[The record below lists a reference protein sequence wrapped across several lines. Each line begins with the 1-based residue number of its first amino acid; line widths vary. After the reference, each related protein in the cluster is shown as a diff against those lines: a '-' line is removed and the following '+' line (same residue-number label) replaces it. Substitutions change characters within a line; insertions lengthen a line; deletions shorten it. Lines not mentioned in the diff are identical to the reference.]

1 MKKVTVVAKQFIN
14 FGKQPDGSLLWFRP
28 NEPKE
33 VELTDVIAN
42 AVEHGLLEIVE
53 EVKPKKTSKK
63 KKEIVEGG
71 TIEKVKDKGD
81 KE

>member
-1 MKKVTVVAKQFIN
+1 MKKVKVVAKQFIN

-33 VELTDVIAN
+33 VELTDMIAT
-42 AVEHGLLEIVE
+42 AIEHGLLEVVKE
-53 EVKPKKTSKK
+53 PKKPKKKSKK
-63 KKEIVEGG
+63 VEKEVIDGG
-71 TIEKVKDKGD
+71 TIEKVKET